1 MLAHAGAQSSRSGSG
16 GTASCPWARGL
27 GPAGAAG
34 GRGVCSDQTRQSPL
48 DPGLLDLP
56 RGGLDASRL
65 PNVDARTSSLVF
77 KRRSVTLQRRGV
89 GLFQARTARSMICA
103 QCSACSACSEV
114 KGVLRERGWS
124 RGTSDEQLGLNSR
137 SLGQGTQSRAE
148 MCTRTVWLHGLSSGS
163 AHVERESVYVYE
175 YKMGEARWMEMLR

>member
-16 GTASCPWARGL
+16 GTASCPWAWALRAL
-27 GPAGAAG
+27 QAGEACA
-34 GRGVCSDQTRQSPL
+34 QTRLLRCSRRWI
-48 DPGLLDLP
+48 LDLP

-103 QCSACSACSEV
+103 QCSACSEV

-137 SLGQGTQSRAE
+137 SLGQGTQSQAE
-148 MCTRTVWLHGLSSGS
+148 MCTRTVCLHGLSSGS

-175 YKMGEARWMEMLR
+175 YKMGGARWMEMLR